1 MPLRVALFSLL
12 IGMTQVILHPVLQ
25 PVGNRVLA
33 GIPDEQRLEVIIR
46 NYDFEIVHRTPVAVG
61 GETVIILRNQDIVR
75 HGFTSPALSHLYL
88 RAEGEGLAAY
98 GKGIEGFYVE
108 AGKTLVIRLVLER
121 SGRLAFHCDL
131 HPEMTG
137 ELFLLEIP
145 AA

>member
-12 IGMTQVILHPVLQ
+12 ISMTRVIFHPAL
-25 PVGNRVLA
+25 PSIDSRALA

-46 NYDFEIVHRTPVAVG
+46 DYDFEIVRRTPVAVG
-61 GETVIILRNQDIVR
+61 GETVIIVRNQDIVR
-75 HGFTSPALSHLYL
+75 HGFTSPALSQLYL
-88 RAEGEGLAAY
+88 RAEGEGLASY

-108 AGKTLVIRLVLER
+108 SGKTLVIRLVLER

-131 HPEMTG
+131 HPEMKG

>member
-12 IGMTQVILHPVLQ
+12 IGMTQLILHPVLQ
-25 PVGNRVLA
+25 PTGSRVLA
-33 GIPDEQRLEVIIR
+33 GIRDEQRLEVIIR
-46 NYDFEIVHRTPVAVG
+46 DYDFEIVHRTPVAVG
-61 GETVIILRNQDIVR
+61 GETIIIVRNQDIVR
-75 HGFTSPALSHLYL
+75 HGFTSPVLSQFHLH
-88 RAEGEGLAAY
+88 AEGEGLAAY

-108 AGKTLVIRLVLER
+108 PGKTLVIRLVLER

-131 HPEMTG
+131 HPEMKG